1 MGRIGSAQLCFGM
14 LAVLA
19 IVVYIPSTHGK
30 PFLLQG
36 KLKARPEC
44 HLLYVTENQVF
55 PEREDAGH
63 QDALLTLLLDKNPAW
78 RHPANIDLELAKK
91 YEELQQLARLKE
103 QLLADEGSDMAYP
116 LESLAAS
123 HPQKRACFWKYC
135 V

>member
-30 PFLLQG
+30 PFLLQ
-36 KLKARPEC
+36 
-44 HLLYVTENQVF
+44 ENQMF
-55 PEREDAGH
+55 PERQDAGH
-63 QDALLTLLLDKNPAW
+63 RDALLTLLLDKNPAW
-78 RHPANIDLELAKK
+78 RRPANIDLELAKK

-103 QLLADEGSDMAYP
+103 ELLADKGSEMAYA

>member
-36 KLKARPEC
+36 KLKGQRA
-44 HLLYVTENQVF
+44 LLTQNQMF
-55 PEREDAGH
+55 PERQDAGH
-63 QDALLTLLLDKNPAW
+63 RDALLTLLLDKNPAW
-78 RHPANIDLELAKK
+78 RRPANIDLELAKK

-103 QLLADEGSDMAYP
+103 ELLADKGSEMAYA